1 MRFFNL
7 TNIITGTAIT
17 LSVLIAVPVEAQS
30 NKRGATRTELNNSSS
45 RNNQGRR
52 PNSTNQSNINRNNNN
67 KKQPAI
73 NNKPNNQK
81 PNKPNNQKPNV
92 NQGRPNDKGN
102 HLGQH
107 KPNNG
112 NHFGQH
118 KPKPQ
123 PKPHHGNHFGHKPP
137 KWNGY
142 MAPPARPHRPKY
154 RPIPRIA
161 PPPHWRPYHNAPII
175 NGILGL
181 TFGTLYNATLDYLYQ
196 QNFIIDGYT
205 DNIIYLRNVPQYNY
219 NWDDVMLNYVSGRL
233 ANAQFVYSSHYYNT
247 DRYNSV
253 YLTLRNTYGSPVS
266 MRTLAGGG
274 YECSWYGGNS
284 KGMVTLEYYND
295 GGRYYTTLSFGN
307 Y

>member
-7 TNIITGTAIT
+7 TDIITGTAIA
-17 LSVLIAVPVEAQS
+17 LSIMVAIPVEAQS
-30 NKRGATRTELNNSSS
+30 NKRGATRTEQNSYNSN

-67 KKQPAI
+67 KKQPTI
-73 NNKPNNQK
+73 NHK
-81 PNKPNNQKPNV
+81 PNKPNNKHNNNKGNGIGHQKPN
-92 NQGRPNDKGN
+92 K
-102 HLGQH
+102 
-107 KPNNG
+107 G

-118 KPKPQ
+118 KPKPHPQ
-123 PKPHHGNHFGHKPP
+123 HKPHHSHHYGHHHHWK
-137 KWNGY
+137 GY
-142 MAPPARPHRPKY
+142 KAPPARPYRPKY
-154 RPIPRIA
+154 RHIARIA

-175 NGILGL
+175 SGVLGL
-181 TFGTLYNATLDYLYQ
+181 TFGTLYHATLDYLYT

-205 DNIIYLRNVPQYNY
+205 DNIVYLRNVPQYNY

-233 ANAQFVYSSHYYNT
+233 ANAQFVYSTKFYNS

-253 YLTLRNTYGSPVS
+253 YLTLRNTYGSPIS

-274 YECSWYGGNS
+274 YECVWYGGNS
-284 KGMVTLEYYND
+284 KGMVTLEFYND
-295 GGRYYTTLSFGN
+295 RGRYYTTLSFGN